1 MGSTIKKEF
10 FGIYFVIPTILF
22 LLNNKFVTLLSFYG
36 VTLFVVYKLKYE
48 EKFCFATLFKKV
60 DWAYCFFFFIIFLI
74 SGYLYTYA
82 LDESLLLNFPRESFF
97 VWLIVMFIY
106 PFLSVI
112 PQEIIFRVF
121 FFSRYKTY
129 FLNKNTFL
137 VVINSIVFSFCHI
150 VFNNLHALVIT
161 GIVSPIFAHAYINK
175 SFLTCVVIHTLGGQ
189 IIFTLGLGKYFF

>member
-48 EKFCFATLFKKV
+48 EKFCFATLLKKV

-82 LDESLLLNFPRESFF
+82 LDESLLFNFPRESFF

-121 FFSRYKTY
+121 FFRRYKTY

-161 GIVSPIFAHAYINK
+161 GIVSPIFAHAYNNK

>member
-82 LDESLLLNFPRESFF
+82 LDESLLFNFPRESFF

-129 FLNKNTFL
+129 FLNKNIFL

-161 GIVSPIFAHAYINK
+161 GIVSPIFAHAYTNK

>member
-129 FLNKNTFL
+129 FLNKNIFL

-161 GIVSPIFAHAYINK
+161 GIVSPIFAHAYTNK

>member
-10 FGIYFVIPTILF
+10 FGIYFFIPTILF

-48 EKFCFATLFKKV
+48 EKFCFATLLKKV

-129 FLNKNTFL
+129 FLNKNIFL

-161 GIVSPIFAHAYINK
+161 GIVSPIFAHAYTNK